1 MIKYLI
7 IVSYIINSCLKVY
20 GQTNVRKTDDGYS
33 LFRDGKPYYVNGVGG
48 EGNFKKMVE
57 IGANSVRTWGV
68 ENAQAVLDEAQKNG
82 ITVMLGLWLNQERQ
96 GFDYDN
102 KEKVKKQLEYYKTVV
117 EKFKNHPALL
127 MWGIGNEL
135 DLDYKNPN
143 AWYAVQDIAKYIHQ
157 SDPNHPTSTVIAG
170 LDSMDAQYI
179 KQRCPD
185 VEILGI
191 NTYGDIGSVSRNIKR
206 FGWDGPYM
214 ITEWGPRGYWE
225 APVTS
230 WKVSI
235 EQNSSEKRD
244 IYYNQFQKYI
254 LPNKNYCLG
263 SYAFYWG
270 AKQEYTETWFG
281 LFSKENVPTE
291 AIDALQ
297 EDFTGNKI
305 DKPAPSLSKLTIEG
319 KEATDNVMLKAEDV
333 FNAEVV
339 LKGMD
344 EKTIRSLNY
353 RWRILEES
361 TDKKS
366 GGDAE
371 AEAAEIPGL
380 IIKGSNSNN
389 LKFRAPDREGMYRL
403 FVSIMN
409 NGKVAYANLPFKVLP
424 RAEGDK
430 QMKLVK
436 MKYTD
441 MKDFEQ

>member
-1 MIKYLI
+1 
-7 IVSYIINSCLKVY
+7 
-20 GQTNVRKTDDGYS
+20 
-33 LFRDGKPYYVNGVGG
+33 
-48 EGNFKKMVE
+48 
-57 IGANSVRTWGV
+57 
-68 ENAQAVLDEAQKNG
+68 
-82 ITVMLGLWLNQERQ
+82 
-96 GFDYDN
+96 
-102 KEKVKKQLEYYKTVV
+102 
-117 EKFKNHPALL
+117 
-127 MWGIGNEL
+127 
-135 DLDYKNPN
+135 
-143 AWYAVQDIAKYIHQ
+143 
-157 SDPNHPTSTVIAG
+157 
-170 LDSMDAQYI
+170 MDAQYI

-281 LFSKENVPTE
+281 LFSKQNVPTE

>member
-1 MIKYLI
+1 M
-7 IVSYIINSCLKVY
+7 KVY

>member
-1 MIKYLI
+1 M
-7 IVSYIINSCLKVY
+7 KVY

-102 KEKVKKQLEYYKTVV
+102 REKVKKQLEYYKTVI

-371 AEAAEIPGL
+371 AEADEVPGL
-380 IIKGSNSNN
+380 IIKGANSNN
-389 LKFRAPDREGMYRL
+389 LKFRAPDRVGMYRL

>member
-7 IVSYIINSCLKVY
+7 IVSLIINSCLKVY

-33 LFRDGKPYYVNGVGG
+33 LVRDGKPYYVNGVGG

-143 AWYAVQDIAKYIHQ
+143 AWYAVQDIAKFIHE

-436 MKYTD
+436 VKYTD